1 MQQQLNMTIILI
13 YQHHIFGKSCAKM
26 ISTFHFF
33 IISASTGL
41 YICSPAG
48 LMRVMHCLHSPDL
61 LGGGES
67 GGAVGGV
74 SPRQSGSSYSVH
86 TFISFHAIL
95 LISSPP

>member
-1 MQQQLNMTIILI
+1 MIL
-13 YQHHIFGKSCAKM
+13 
-26 ISTFHFF
+26 TFHFLL
-33 IISASTGL
+33 ILASTGL

-61 LGGGES
+61 LGGVDGIVGGWWGES

-95 LISSPP
+95 LITSPP